1 MNKRQSWKLMAALGL
16 AVTFIAFLGLKYT
29 LEAKDSAAEVTCS
42 AHSVVVTDSTWADD
56 FHDASGLS
64 ALENVQISTDDQL
77 MLASDAPLGSATSI
91 PISPTLGVQSW
102 GRLYFTAT
110 VPLSTALTV
119 DVLDAVD
126 KAPLMHNVPNGG
138 SLAGIDAGTHPGLK
152 LRATFSS
159 TVASKTPRLDEWHLN
174 WIPDYP
180 HQVFL
185 PVVGKSFEVPGPTPP
200 PLGAAIGFTGAGEE
214 SPTGKTVR
222 FPSLRKNNSGW
233 GSSFAIQNI
242 TAFATTLTLEFF
254 REDGTVA
261 YAANGI
267 PLRPYGTYIAPL
279 ADFPLADGSY
289 ALAATSTETM
299 VGMASTRHAA
309 GTMAIAYS
317 GTSQGSQQISVPVV
331 YKDYAGWTSRLC
343 VHNMT
348 PEADVITTYI
358 YDWNGLPVG
367 SRWIDLSGDGV
378 DCLDLGQEPWLPS
391 PFIGAALITSEDTD
405 IAVTIEDIDLQ
416 ENYAQGYLGFDSSAG
431 SDTIYI
437 PRCRRVNGW
446 QTYILVANVG
456 SSASDVTVSYHD
468 FDGST
473 GYTRIYTCLAGGKCS
488 FPCPDDDPWI
498 EPPPFPQNRLGS
510 AVVSANQ
517 SELIALATDVNA
529 SSGIDVFSYLCLP
542 VSSTLVYVPNVG
554 GGPENWT
561 STLSIQSPNAVP
573 NTVTMSFY
581 NRAGDVLYNSS
592 EILPPYGMGQYD
604 VAQLPGLSASYEGSA
619 IISATTSVAVL
630 LSKER

>member
-1 MNKRQSWKLMAALGL
+1 MNNRKLWKLMAALGL
-16 AVTFIAFLGLKYT
+16 AVTFMAFLGLKYT

-77 MLASDAPLGSATSI
+77 VLASDALLGSATSI
-91 PISPTLGVQSW
+91 PISPTLGIQSW

-119 DVLDAVD
+119 DVLDTVGE
-126 KAPLMHNVPNGG
+126 APLMHNVPNGG
-138 SLAGIDAGTHPGLK
+138 SLAGIDAGTHPVLK
-152 LRATFSS
+152 LRATLSS
-159 TVASKTPRLDEWHLN
+159 TVASKTPRLDEWRLN

-180 HQVFL
+180 NQVFL
-185 PVVGKSFEVPGPTPP
+185 PVVGNSFEVPGPTPP
-200 PLGAAIGFTGAGEE
+200 PLGPAIGFTGASEE

-222 FPSLRKNNSGW
+222 FPSLRKNDNGW
-233 GSSFAIQNI
+233 DSSFAIQNI

-289 ALAATSTETM
+289 ALAATATETM

-309 GTMAIAYS
+309 GTMAIAY
-317 GTSQGSQQISVPVV
+317 V
-331 YKDYAGWTSRLC
+331 
-343 VHNMT
+343 M
-348 PEADVITTYI
+348 ITY
-358 YDWNGLPVG
+358 YDWNGSLVV
-367 SRWIDLSGDGV
+367 SRWIDLPGDGV
-378 DCLDLGQEPWLPS
+378 DCFDLEQEAWLPS

-405 IAVTIEDIDLQ
+405 IAVTIEDIDSQ

-488 FPCPDDDPWI
+488 FPCPDGDSWI

-517 SELIALATDVNA
+517 SELIALAMDVNI
-529 SSGIDVFSYLCLP
+529 SSGADVFSYPCLP
-542 VSSTLVYVPNVG
+542 VSSAVVYVPNVG
-554 GGPENWT
+554 GGPENWA
-561 STLSIQSPNAVP
+561 STLSIQNPNAVP

-581 NRAGDVLYNSS
+581 NRAGDVLYEFS
-592 EILPPYGMGQYD
+592 EILPPYGMRQYD

-630 LSKER
+630 VSKER